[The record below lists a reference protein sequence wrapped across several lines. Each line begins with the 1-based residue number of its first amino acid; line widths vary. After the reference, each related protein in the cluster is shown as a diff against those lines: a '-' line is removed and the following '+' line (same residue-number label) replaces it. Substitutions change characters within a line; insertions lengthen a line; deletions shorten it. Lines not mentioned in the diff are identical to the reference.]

1 MPIAN
6 CHLPGSVLP
15 LHRSM
20 DAELLGAL
28 RRRYDI
34 VGSDE
39 KFCYALNTAVQIA
52 RTDLPVLIIGE
63 NGAGKDVFS
72 RIIHDYSTRSRKKY
86 LALNCGAIP
95 QGTIDS
101 ELFGHER
108 GAFTGAV
115 EAREGFFGAAD
126 GGTLFLDEIG
136 EMPLSTQSLLLRV
149 LERGEYYKV
158 GSNTLRHTDVRIV
171 AATNKNLRTAITEGT
186 FREDLYYRLCGTL
199 LTVPAL
205 RERGDDIVE
214 FFNYFAR
221 KFCEKYRVPELT
233 LTAEARQRL
242 KEYKWP
248 GNVREMSNKVEAI
261 CCLEQDR
268 LITAETLERNGIVDD
283 GAATALMRISPA
295 ANEGYTKEK
304 EQLIFNTIYE
314 LSRQVAELRAQVE
327 SNDRRGEGTL
337 VETPRKAGRTKTEG
351 TILQAGGDDTYVE
364 DAAELPSLEEMEIR
378 TIRRRLEAF
387 HGDKRSAARSLGISE
402 GALGGRIKKYGLE

>member
-1 MPIAN
+1 
-6 CHLPGSVLP
+6 
-15 LHRSM
+15 M
-20 DAELLGAL
+20 DAELLREL

-39 KFCYALNTAVQIA
+39 KFVYALNAAVQIA
-52 RTDLPVLIIGE
+52 RTDLPVLIVGE

-72 RIIHDYSTRSRKKY
+72 RIIHDYSLRNRKKY

-101 ELFGHER
+101 ELFGHEK

-115 EAREGFFGAAD
+115 ESREGFFGAAD

-149 LERGEYYKV
+149 LEKGEYYKV

-171 AATNKNLRTAITEGT
+171 AATNRNLRTAISEGS

-199 LTVPAL
+199 IGVPAL
-205 RERGDDIVE
+205 RERGDDVVE
-214 FFNYFAR
+214 FFNYFAH
-221 KFCEKYRVPELT
+221 KFCVKYRVPEMT

-242 KEYKWP
+242 KAYKWP
-248 GNVREMSNKVEAI
+248 GNVRELSNKVEAI

-268 LITAETLERNGIVDD
+268 RITTETLARNGIVDD
-283 GAATALMRISPA
+283 GVSSALMRVGPQASD
-295 ANEGYTKEK
+295 GYTKEK

-314 LSRQVAELRAQVE
+314 LSQQVSQLRKQLEEAL
-327 SNDRRGEGTL
+327 GEGKAEARHEVKPDILATAGDEQYVA
-337 VETPRKAGRTKTEG
+337 VEG
-351 TILQAGGDDTYVE
+351 
-364 DAAELPSLEEMEIR
+364 ELPTLEEAEIAA
-378 TIRRRLEAF
+378 IRRTLEAF
-387 HGDKRSAARSLGISE
+387 GGDKRNAAKSLGITE
-402 GALGGRIKKYGLE
+402 GALQNRIKKYGLR